1 MLIQNQNK
9 DTGRPNKWDRQGTI
23 IAIKDNDQCLI
34 KVDGSGRLTLRNRR
48 FLRKLETGQSCAPQM
63 SFPVHIQ
70 QDEPKE
76 VRELTTAIEVS
87 RPQQRT
93 LATDKMTPIEEIGQQ
108 QANNILQQNGVAE
121 VDEREAMIKFV
132 YHQLFQGNRPA
143 YGHSAE
149 FTMLRLKNS

>member
-1 MLIQNQNK
+1 MLTSCEELERGSRELEPLREGNKVLIQNQNK

-76 VRELTTAIEVS
+76 V
-87 RPQQRT
+87 
-93 LATDKMTPIEEIGQQ
+93 
-108 QANNILQQNGVAE
+108 
-121 VDEREAMIKFV
+121 
-132 YHQLFQGNRPA
+132 
-143 YGHSAE
+143 
-149 FTMLRLKNS
+149 